1 MQQMEVT
8 TMRIQLTKI
17 IPGALLLAGM
27 SALPA
32 VAQYGDPYYRQP
44 AAAPAQDGLFDRV
57 QRDLDRTAAN
67 PYLKAGARG
76 HLDHARQEV
85 WRFQQ
90 RWASGRFDM
99 GDLDGAIKAVNK
111 VVNADSVDYHDR
123 QTLQDDLFRM
133 RDFRAQRGYAAAFR

>member
-1 MQQMEVT
+1 
-8 TMRIQLTKI
+8 MRFQLKKM
-17 IPGALLLAGM
+17 IPGGLFLACI

-32 VAQYGDPYYRQP
+32 MAQYGDPYYRQP
-44 AAAPAQDGLFDRV
+44 APAPAPAPDGLFDRV

-67 PYLKAGARG
+67 PYLKPGARG

-123 QTLQDDLFRM
+123 QTLQNDLFRM
-133 RDFRAQRGYAAAFR
+133 REFRAQRGYAAAFR

>member
-1 MQQMEVT
+1 MEVT
-8 TMRIQLTKI
+8 TMRSQFTKI
-17 IPGALLLAGM
+17 IPGALILAGI

-32 VAQYGDPYYRQP
+32 AAQYGDPYYRQP
-44 AAAPAQDGLFDRV
+44 APAPAPVQDGLFDRV

-67 PYLKAGARG
+67 PYLKSGARG

-90 RWASGRFDM
+90 RWASGRFDL
-99 GDLDGAIKAVNK
+99 GDLDGAIKAVHK

-123 QTLQDDLFRM
+123 QTLQNDLFRM
-133 RDFRAQRGYAAAFR
+133 REFRAQRGYAAGFR